1 MRRNAT
7 PPSPSDWLQVES
19 LDLEGQGVAHDAQ
32 GKVVFIEGALAGE
45 TVRALIQRR
54 KNNWEQGEV
63 HEIARPSSLRVPPRC
78 PHFGLQR
85 GACGGCKVQHLEP
98 TAQVAVKQRAL

>member
-63 HEIARPSSLRVPPRC
+63 HEIARPSSLSVPPPF

-85 GACGGCKVQHLEP
+85 GPCGGCQGQP
-98 TAQVAVKQRAL
+98 PGATAPVPSPIPH